1 VVVDAARLVINGAG
15 LRSRIFGFFKIYVVA
30 PYLPSKVTNA
40 NAVLSGSA
48 PERVVIVFVRDRRAQ
63 RFMSELETAIERN
76 FSDPEI
82 VSLRARLRQLADL
95 LLPFGRIPKSTVIQ
109 FDWLPGA
116 GTRVSVDGRL
126 QSPQIAGEEFCRAL
140 LSIWI
145 GTRPIQED
153 LKRRLLA
160 RPLAARN

>member
-95 LLPFGRIPKSTVIQ
+95 LLPFGRISKKQ
-109 FDWLPGA
+109 GD
-116 GTRVSVDGRL
+116 SV
-126 QSPQIAGEEFCRAL
+126 
-140 LSIWI
+140 
-145 GTRPIQED
+145 
-153 LKRRLLA
+153 
-160 RPLAARN
+160 

>member
-1 VVVDAARLVINGAG
+1 
-15 LRSRIFGFFKIYVVA
+15 
-30 PYLPSKVTNA
+30 
-40 NAVLSGSA
+40 
-48 PERVVIVFVRDRRAQ
+48 
-63 RFMSELETAIERN
+63 
-76 FSDPEI
+76 
-82 VSLRARLRQLADL
+82 

-160 RPLAARN
+160 RPLAARNQLTISV